1 MELDKS
7 AFKQYPV
14 VCQKAKY
21 WSDKYYQN
29 YIISP
34 AICFAFCNTSQC
46 VEHACDIKIKYSNIS
61 NCCLN

>member
-21 WSDKYYQN
+21 WSDKYY
-29 YIISP
+29 
-34 AICFAFCNTSQC
+34 T
-46 VEHACDIKIKYSNIS
+46 KTT
-61 NCCLN
+61 